1 MTSIDPE
8 GVETRAL
15 AELVDF
21 EDRSVLEIGAGDGR
35 LTRRIAGQG
44 AKSVLALDPLER
56 DVLRAREAMS
66 PELVG
71 RVQFLVAD
79 ATTFTYP
86 RNRFD
91 IAVLSHSL

>member
-8 GVETRAL
+8 GAETRAL
-15 AELVDF
+15 AELVNF
-21 EDRSVLEIGAGDGR
+21 KARSVLEIGAGDGR
-35 LTRRIAGQG
+35 LTRRIAQT

-56 DVLRAREAMS
+56 DVLRAREAMP
-66 PELVG
+66 PELLG
-71 RVQFLVAD
+71 RVQFHVAD
-79 ATTFTYP
+79 ATTFRYP